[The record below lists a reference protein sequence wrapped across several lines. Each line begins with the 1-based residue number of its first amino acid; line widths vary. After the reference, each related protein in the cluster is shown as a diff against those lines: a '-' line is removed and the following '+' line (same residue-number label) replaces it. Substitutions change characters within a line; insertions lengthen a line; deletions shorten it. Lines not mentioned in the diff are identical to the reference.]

1 MRYSRIEGFVA
12 ATFTPFQ
19 ADGSLDLGG
28 IAGIAEHLETN
39 GVRAAFVGGTTGES
53 SSLTLEERLA
63 LTKKWSDVVRGKK
76 LGLMVHVGSNCLADS
91 RTLASQAQELGAM
104 AISAVA
110 PSYFKPQTLGD
121 LIDCSAS
128 IASAAPGLPYYHY
141 DIPMLTGVTHSMS
154 AFLEQA
160 GSKIPNLA
168 GIKYSNP
175 DLVTLQE
182 CLSQTDFDV
191 LWGIDEALL
200 GALALGVRGAVGST
214 YNFIAPVFHRL
225 VESFEKGDL
234 EVARKEQFK
243 VVQLVRALSRR
254 GYFASAKVLLDEMGL
269 KGGDPRLPHKALTS
283 AEKIRIGEEISF
295 LGIFGPKSKGSK

>member
-1 MRYSRIEGFVA
+1 MKYPRIEGFVA

-19 ADGSLDLGG
+19 TDGSLDLSG
-28 IAGIAEHLETN
+28 ILGIAEHLERN

-53 SSLTLEERLA
+53 SSLTLEERLVLA
-63 LTKKWSDVVRGKK
+63 KKWAEVVRGTR

-91 RTLASQAQELGAM
+91 RSLAAQAQELGAM

-110 PSYFKPQTLGD
+110 PSYFKPQTLAD

-128 IASAAPGLPYYHY
+128 IAAAAPGLPFYHY
-141 DIPMLTGVTHSMS
+141 DIPMLTGVNHSMA

-160 GSKIPNLA
+160 PAKIPNLA

-175 DLVTLQE
+175 DQVTLQE
-182 CLSQTDFDV
+182 CLAQTDFDV

-200 GALALGVRGAVGST
+200 GALALGVKGAVGST

-225 VESFEKGDL
+225 VASFEKRDL
-234 EVARKEQFK
+234 IGARAEQIK
-243 VVQLVRALSRR
+243 AVKLVRALSKR
-254 GYFASAKVLLDEMGL
+254 GYFASAKTLLDTMGL
-269 KGGDPRLPHKALTS
+269 KGGDPRLPHRALSS
-283 AEKIRIGEEISF
+283 AEKAQVGAEMRA
-295 LGIFGPKSKGSK
+295 LGILG